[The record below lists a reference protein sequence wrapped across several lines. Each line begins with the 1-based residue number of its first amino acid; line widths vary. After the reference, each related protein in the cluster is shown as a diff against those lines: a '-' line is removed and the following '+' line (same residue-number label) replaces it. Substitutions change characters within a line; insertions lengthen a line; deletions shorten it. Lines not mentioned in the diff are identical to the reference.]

1 MLNAR
6 EPGRMML
13 PLSQQSE
20 NAFCTFGVAKEVPA
34 VALIKE
40 FNVLMENRSGTPLP
54 RLAFREVSS
63 FPHGGGLHALPPFA
77 RRHSRGKN
85 GASTF
90 GVRIL

>member
-20 NAFCTFGVAKEVPA
+20 NAFCTIGVAKEVPA
-34 VALIKE
+34 MALIKE

-54 RLAFREVSS
+54 RLATSEKFLAFLMAAGSTRSLRLLGAT
-63 FPHGGGLHALPPFA
+63 PAAKTA
-77 RRHSRGKN
+77 RLLL
-85 GASTF
+85 A
-90 GVRIL
+90 